1 MADDNRRAGDW
12 QRRDLRQNANDIER
26 DPNPKK
32 WYDQTFWI
40 VFFLIVFCPVGLVLM
55 WRTDW
60 NIVLKI
66 AVTLFLVVAVYFNYT
81 MMQTVQQM
89 QLA

>member
-1 MADDNRRAGDW
+1 MAEENRRAGDW
-12 QRRDLRQNANDIER
+12 QRRDLRRNANDITR
-26 DPNPKK
+26 DPNEKK

-55 WRTDW
+55 WRTHW

-66 AVTLFLVVAVYFNYT
+66 AITLFLIVAVYFNYT
-81 MMQTVQQM
+81 MIQTVQQM
-89 QLA
+89 QLG